1 LPVRWHISY
10 RQRGAIVEDPQIFG
24 LGTNWSCSFRA
35 FLVDVSGNGSLLR
48 LHRGSAGWIDYTY
61 GVTQYRDGSILTS
74 TTGGYQI
81 TYADGSTDT
90 FTHFYSYTS
99 GSATYNAYFI
109 TARADP
115 AGNAMTFTY
124 DSGAGVKLLS
134 VADPDSNSTQLYYQN
149 ASFPYQI
156 TAVVSPDSRTNL
168 LVYDDQGYLTNTTDC
183 LGIPCQFQYDTGTR
197 RAWITN
203 MVTPYGATGFA
214 YGGVDV
220 NTNSFE
226 SGGNVVNRYVTVTL
240 PNGGKEL
247 YLFRQDCSGFM
258 SSTNA
263 TVPDTSPLVSTL
275 DNVDQNARNS
285 FHWSPLQYANLSTN
299 DPNSLSSAD
308 YAIGQLRHWLID
320 PATTLASSTLS
331 LERAPSPD
339 GSTAGALTWYDYDGK
354 DTNALNYLG
363 TNALPS
369 FIALVLPGGSSRYTH
384 FSRNTHSA
392 VTQSIATYSKTDG
405 TVGQRTNTF
414 LYYPNDIDL
423 LQQVGPQGE
432 EVVSNYFSGVN
443 TIHQPDATSDALN
456 PATTFLY
463 NSYGQVTYIH
473 RPTGLTTTNLY
484 GGAGNALNRLTN
496 TVDFEIRRTNS
507 YTYYGNGQIST
518 HIDER
523 GLTTTNF
530 WDNLL
535 RLTGVAYP
543 NGTASNIYTLLD
555 LTATKDKLG
564 HWSYFG
570 YNAIRQK
577 IAETN
582 ANGTVTRYGYCDCG
596 ALIYLTNAWNTPAQM
611 VTQFAYDY
619 QGNRTYTY
627 LPDATIT
634 NWFDS
639 LARVSQI
646 GDGRGLRTFAYNNQG
661 LRTNTS
667 NAYGTEQAT
676 VFDIEDQPLYVTDA
690 NSVMLT
696 NTYDVLHRLVSRGY
710 PDGGVEHFG
719 YSARG
724 LIAYTN
730 QIGQSN
736 FFAFDEA
743 GRKTFE
749 TNANGEVLRFTNSAA
764 GDLLSLTD
772 GKLQTVQWLYDAYG
786 RVTNK
791 IDQAGTV
798 VLAYTYDAENR
809 LLSRTSAEKGTTF
822 YTNDAVGNLT
832 FIQYPVSP
840 SVSFQYDPLNRLTN
854 MVDAVGTTVYS
865 YTGGGQLFTEDG
877 PFASDTVTNSY
888 SQRMRTSLGLQQPA
902 GAWTNGFIYD
912 AAGRLTNVTSQ
923 AGSFAYLFYSG
934 IQNLPAG
941 IRLPNTSYITNYYD
955 SVARLTQTLLNNSAN
970 TTLDAAKYGYNQA
983 SQRTAFTN
991 AVGTNV
997 LYYYDNIGQLK
1008 VADSSDNTEDRGY
1021 AYDAAWNLNYLTN
1034 NGLATEF
1041 DVDNKNELLAVVA
1054 RETLTYDANGN
1065 LSTGTGTQVGVG
1077 TNWVYV
1083 WDDENRLVQ
1092 WFYYQNGIAN
1102 KTTGD
1107 LRIDFSY
1114 DGLGR
1119 LRKRLEYL
1127 YNAGLSSL
1135 QPVGWNLQ
1143 STTEYIYDGKRVIQ
1157 ERDGTNNPTVSY
1169 TRGPDLSGIW
1179 RASSA
1184 DSESLEGAGG
1194 IGGLLARSHGYS
1206 AGNWTTHNFYHADGN
1221 GNITYL
1227 VDSNQGLAASYRYD
1241 PFGNTI
1247 SSSGPLAAAN
1257 VYRFSSKECLTNSGM
1272 YYFLYRF
1279 YDPNVQRWLSEDPI
1293 AEPGFETCRH
1303 HASRSP
1309 RVLPSSAW
1317 ADGQNLYA
1325 LVKNRPVD
1333 LVDPVGLSA
1342 LTDEQA
1348 GADLPHFPH
1357 SPPAP
1362 PRPAPPPSPPR
1373 PPSSCPPSAGPWGPP
1388 VGPFPSGVPCFLPN
1402 GSLGHVQ
1409 PLYTQPPYNGSLQA
1423 CVNAMWDHI
1432 RDTSLGGA
1440 GAASGVL
1447 MGGTSGGL
1455 FSVGAAVF
1463 GALAVP
1469 IAICQ
1474 GGPCVPN

>member
-1 LPVRWHISY
+1 
-10 RQRGAIVEDPQIFG
+10 
-24 LGTNWSCSFRA
+24 
-35 FLVDVSGNGSLLR
+35 VDVSGNGSLLR

-74 TTGGYQI
+74 TSGGYQI

-99 GSATYNAYFI
+99 GGFTYNSYFL
-109 TARADP
+109 TARSDP
-115 AGNAMTFTY
+115 AGNALTFTY
-124 DSGAGVKLLS
+124 DPGAGVKLLS
-134 VADPDSNSTQLYYQN
+134 VADADGNTNQLYYEN
-149 ASFPYQI
+149 GSFPYQI
-156 TAVVSPDSRTNL
+156 TKVVSPDSRTNL

-183 LGIPCQFQYDTGTR
+183 IGISCQFQYDTGTR

-226 SGGNVVNRYVTVTL
+226 SSGNVVNRYVTVTL
-240 PNGGKEL
+240 PTGGREL

-258 SSTNA
+258 SSTYA
-263 TVPDTSPLVSTL
+263 TVPDTTPLANTL

-285 FHWSPLQYANLSTN
+285 FHWSPLQYASLTTN

-320 PATTLASSTLS
+320 PATGLASATLS

-339 GSTAGALTWYDYDGK
+339 GSTGGALTWYDYDGK

-369 FIALVLPGGSSRYTH
+369 LIALVLPDGSTRYTH
-384 FSRNTHSA
+384 FGRNTHSA
-392 VTQSIATYSKTDG
+392 ITQSIATYSKTDG
-405 TVGQRTNTF
+405 TVGQRTNN
-414 LYYPNDIDL
+414 LYYAANDIDL
-423 LQQVGPQGE
+423 VQQVGPLGE
-432 EVVSNYFSGVN
+432 QVVSNYFTGVN
-443 TIHQPDATSDALN
+443 TIHQPDATYDALVQE
-456 PATTFLY
+456 TVFKY
-463 NSYGQVTYIH
+463 NAYGQVTYIH

-484 GGAGNALNRLTN
+484 GAAGNALNRLTN
-496 TVDFEIRRTNS
+496 TVDLEISRTNS
-507 YTYYGNGQIST
+507 YAYYVSGQVST
-518 HIDER
+518 HTDER

-530 WDNLL
+530 WDTLL

-543 NGTASNIYTLLD
+543 DGAISNVYTLLD
-555 LTATKDKLG
+555 ITATKDKLG
-564 HWSYFG
+564 HMRHFG
-570 YNAIRQK
+570 YNPIRQK

-596 ALIYLTNAWNTPAQM
+596 ALLYVTNAWSTPAHA

-661 LRTNTS
+661 LRTNIS

-676 VFDIEDQPLYVTDA
+676 VFDIEDRPLYVTDA
-690 NSVMLT
+690 NSVNLT
-696 NTYDVLHRLVSRGY
+696 NTYDTLHRLLSRGY

-743 GRKTFE
+743 NRKTFE
-749 TNANGEVLRFTNSAA
+749 TNANGEVLKYTYNPA
-764 GDLLSLTD
+764 GDLLTLTD
-772 GKLQTVQWLYDAYG
+772 GKNQVTTWTPDQFG

-791 IDQAGTV
+791 IDQAGAV
-798 VLAYTYDAENR
+798 VLKYTYDAENR
-809 LLSRTSAEKGTTF
+809 LSSRWSAEKGTTY
-822 YTNDAVGNLT
+822 YTNDPVGNLT
-832 FIQYPVSP
+832 FVKYPVSP
-840 SVSFQYDPLNRLTN
+840 SVSFQYDPLNRVTN

-865 YTGGGQLFTEDG
+865 YTSGGQLFTEDG
-877 PFASDTVTNSY
+877 PFASDTVTNRY
-888 SQRMRTSLGLQQPA
+888 SQRVRTSLGLQQPT

-923 AGSFAYLFYSG
+923 AGSFGYLFHSG
-934 IQNLPAG
+934 VQNLPAG
-941 IRLPNTSYITNYYD
+941 IRLPNTSYVTNYYD
-955 SVARLTQTLLNNSAN
+955 SVARLTRTLLNNSGN
-970 TTLDAAKYGYNQA
+970 TTLDAAKYGYNHA
-983 SQRTAFTN
+983 AQRTAFTN
-991 AVGTNV
+991 AAGTNV
-997 LYYYDNIGQLK
+997 LYYYDHIGQLT

-1034 NGLATEF
+1034 NDLATEF
-1041 DVDNKNELLAVVA
+1041 DVDDKNELVAVVA
-1054 RETLTYDANGN
+1054 RDTSTYDANGN
-1065 LSTGTGTQVGVG
+1065 LSTGTGTQVGAG

-1102 KTTGD
+1102 QTTGD
-1107 LRIDFSY
+1107 LRTDFTY

-1119 LRKRLEYL
+1119 LRQRLEYL
-1127 YNAGLSSL
+1127 YNAPLSPLLS
-1135 QPVGWNLQ
+1135 VGWTLQ
-1143 STTEYIYDGKRVIQ
+1143 SVTEYIYDARRVIQ
-1157 ERDGTNNPTVSY
+1157 ERDGNNTPTVSY

-1179 RASSA
+1179 RGSSA
-1184 DSESLEGAGG
+1184 GSESLEGAGG

-1206 AGNWTTHNFYHADGN
+1206 SGNWSTHNFYHADGN

-1227 VDSNQGLAASYRYD
+1227 VDSSQGLAASYRYD
-1241 PFGNTI
+1241 PFGHTL
-1247 SSSGPLAAAN
+1247 SSSGPLADAN
-1257 VYRFSSKECLTNSGM
+1257 VYRFSSKECHVNSGM
-1272 YYFLYRF
+1272 YYYLYRF
-1279 YDPNVQRWLSEDPI
+1279 YDPNIQRWVNEDPGTEGGFLLLSKAAAVALVDALNAHAFVRNGPI
-1293 AEPGFETCRH
+1293 ARLDAQGLTIWYC
-1303 HASRSP
+1303 SRSTD
-1309 RVLPSSAW
+1309 W
-1317 ADGQNLYA
+1317 G
-1325 LVKNRPVD
+1325 
-1333 LVDPVGLSA
+1333 VGRHGYLW
-1342 LTDEQA
+1342 D
-1348 GADLPHFPH
+1348 D
-1357 SPPAP
+1357 
-1362 PRPAPPPSPPR
+1362 RPAPPGGKPSCGQESLSGYGATSGPTDAG
-1373 PPSSCPPSAGPWGPP
+1373 PSSKDGDTACKKIDGSAGNEDRIMDYCRHHINDQRFWWPARNDCHTASQRIVQHFGLTAPP
-1388 VGPFPSGVPCFLPN
+1388 ADRWNPIEQRFWFYMRTG
-1402 GSLGHVQ
+1402 
-1409 PLYTQPPYNGSLQA
+1409 
-1423 CVNAMWDHI
+1423 I
-1432 RDTSLGGA
+1432 
-1440 GAASGVL
+1440 
-1447 MGGTSGGL
+1447 
-1455 FSVGAAVF
+1455 F
-1463 GALAVP
+1463 GR
-1469 IAICQ
+1469 
-1474 GGPCVPN
+1474 